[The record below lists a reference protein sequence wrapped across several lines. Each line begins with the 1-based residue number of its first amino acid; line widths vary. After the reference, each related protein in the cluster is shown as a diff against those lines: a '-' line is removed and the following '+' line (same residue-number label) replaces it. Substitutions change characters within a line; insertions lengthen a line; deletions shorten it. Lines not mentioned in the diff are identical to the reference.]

1 MFPSVLLFSFSIPFP
16 QPYKEEFYFYETIQ
30 MCFKLTL
37 WGVVVFLP
45 KGSQFQHAANM
56 MVCFVQLG
64 VHARLQ
70 PFNTRLKN
78 GMQYVALSIV
88 AFTSFAGLV
97 LNYLVAI
104 QEIYRLEL
112 KDDMVEV
119 LKGQVAGFKIFI
131 EIVMYCSLALIT
143 FGAIRFVYTR
153 VKKCRDKRKEKKARK
168 NSKHGKGPGLID
180 GSKTAEGE
188 EGIEIPVIKE
198 GKSSSSTSSSP
209 TTGKGSYWEGAQWE
223 GGEKKEDDDADGVPF
238 MMENPSLAAK
248 RKNVPPPT
256 QDML

>member
-1 MFPSVLLFSFSIPFP
+1 
-16 QPYKEEFYFYETIQ
+16 

-70 PFNTRLKN
+70 PFNTHLKN

-97 LNYLVAI
+97 LNYLEAI

-143 FGAIRFVYTR
+143 FGATRFVYTR
-153 VKKCRDKRKEKKARK
+153 VKKYRDKRKEKKARK

-180 GSKTAEGE
+180 GSKTAEVE
-188 EGIEIPVIKE
+188 EGIDIPVIKE
-198 GKSSSSTSSSP
+198 GKSSSTSPSP

-223 GGEKKEDDDADGVPF
+223 GGEKNEDDDADGVPF
-238 MMENPSLAAK
+238 MMENPALK
-248 RKNVPPPT
+248 RKNVPPTRTT

>member
-1 MFPSVLLFSFSIPFP
+1 
-16 QPYKEEFYFYETIQ
+16 

-70 PFNTRLKN
+70 PFNTHLKN

-97 LNYLVAI
+97 LNYLEAI

-119 LKGQVAGFKIFI
+119 LKGQVAGFKVFI
-131 EIVMYCSLALIT
+131 EVVMYCSLALIT
-143 FGAIRFVYTR
+143 FGATRFVYTR
-153 VKKCRDKRKEKKARK
+153 VKKYRDKRKEKKARK

-180 GSKTAEGE
+180 GSKTAEVE
-188 EGIEIPVIKE
+188 EGIDIPVIKE
-198 GKSSSSTSSSP
+198 GKSSSTSPSP

-223 GGEKKEDDDADGVPF
+223 GGEKNEDDDADGVPF
-238 MMENPSLAAK
+238 MMENPALK
-248 RKNVPPPT
+248 RKNVPPTRTT

>member
-1 MFPSVLLFSFSIPFP
+1 MCLPSSVSIAFP

-70 PFNTRLKN
+70 PFNTHLKN

-97 LNYLVAI
+97 LNYLEAI

-131 EIVMYCSLALIT
+131 EIVMYCSLSLIT
-143 FGAIRFVYTR
+143 FGATRFVYTN
-153 VKKCRDKRKEKKARK
+153 VKKYRDKRKEKKARK

-188 EGIEIPVIKE
+188 EGIDIPVIKE
-198 GKSSSSTSSSP
+198 GKSSSTSPSP
-209 TTGKGSYWEGAQWE
+209 TTGKGSYWEDAQWE
-223 GGEKKEDDDADGVPF
+223 GGEKNEDDDADGVPF
-238 MMENPSLAAK
+238 MMENPALK
-248 RKNVPPPT
+248 RKNVPPTRAT